1 MIRFASLMNLPE
13 EDVPCDCNQKYVQR
27 IHPLAYQSDYVLKE
41 RDIYGRCKF
50 DLIIFK
56 FNYL

>member
-27 IHPLAYQSDYVLKE
+27 IHPLAYQSDDVLKE
-41 RDIYGRCKF
+41 AVANQGYKVTDIK
-50 DLIIFK
+50 
-56 FNYL
+56 